1 MSKYV
6 KGKLN
11 VLLKSYV
18 DKDRNRKKKLFRNVQ
33 ILNNDLKRIICTYTY
48 TMKTKQKTIE
58 DTRLIFLYVRRTFH
72 LHRLIYDAQLKKG
85 SKSHLR
91 RSNKKG

>member
-1 MSKYV
+1 MFY
-6 KGKLN
+6 
-11 VLLKSYV
+11 LKV
-18 DKDRNRKKKLFRNVQ
+18 TWIKIEIEKKLIRNVQ

-72 LHRLIYDAQLKKG
+72 LHRLIYDAQLKKEV
-85 SKSHLR
+85 SLI
-91 RSNKKG
+91 